1 MSTLLPASLP
11 DTLRTRDGLN
21 LRTSHWPLP
30 EGRPARGVAVIAHGL
45 GEHAQRYDA
54 VARALNAQGLHV
66 VAHDHRGHGRS
77 AGPKGRM
84 RQDDDLLHDLAML
97 IDAAQSAHPGL
108 PMLLL
113 GHSMGGALAAR
124 FGAELCLPDT
134 QRAGWS
140 RPVHALMLSSPAL
153 AIALNPVQRLLLAT
167 VARWLPDVA
176 VGNGLKPEWVCH
188 NPDTVAAYQA
198 DPLVHDRV
206 SGRLTHF
213 MLAAGAL
220 ARERAPRWPVPTLI
234 LWGGE
239 DRCVDP
245 QGSAAFL
252 AAAQQGMQAGTAQAV
267 EGECFHRLS
276 HEIFLE
282 REQAQVLGVLGA
294 WVGRV
299 FGG

>member
-1 MSTLLPASLP
+1 MSTASHTAFP
-11 DTLRTRDGLN
+11 DTLRTRDGLK
-21 LRTSHWPLP
+21 LVTRHWPLTTGQP
-30 EGRPARGVAVIAHGL
+30 RGVAVIAHGL
-45 GEHAQRYDA
+45 GEHAQRYA
-54 VARALNAQGLHV
+54 PVALALMAQGLAV

-77 AGPKGRM
+77 EGQRGRM
-84 RQDDDLLHDLAML
+84 RTDDDLLHDLALL
-97 IDAAQSAHPGL
+97 IDAARAAYPGL
-108 PMLLL
+108 PVLLL
-113 GHSMGGALAAR
+113 GHSMGGVLAAR
-124 FGAELCLPDT
+124 FAAELARPEA
-134 QRAGWS
+134 QRAAWS
-140 RPVHALMLSSPAL
+140 RPLLALMLSSPAL
-153 AIALNPVQRLLLAT
+153 ALTLNPIQKLLMAT
-167 VARWLPDVA
+167 VARWLPDVV

-188 NPDTVAAYQA
+188 NPATVAAYLA

-206 SGRLTHF
+206 SGRLSHF

-220 ARERAPRWPVPTLI
+220 SRSLAPRWPVPTLI

-252 AAAQQGMQAGTAQAV
+252 AAAQAGAQAGTARPV
-267 EGECFHRLS
+267 EGQCFERLS